1 MQSKVIRREVERK
14 PIESKGEDDDEDD
27 LNDPEFFIER

>member
-1 MQSKVIRREVERK
+1 VERK